1 MTNQGISINNRIK
14 LIPRKIPPITKSVN
28 NKSLI
33 VENNNSD
40 EENN

>member
-1 MTNQGISINNRIK
+1 MTYQGISIYNPIK

-33 VENNNSD
+33 VENNNHD
-40 EENN
+40 